1 MEIVNPN
8 AAGIDVG
15 SRSHFVAIGQGLEQ
29 VREFGVYSEDL
40 RALGRWLL
48 ENGIDSVAMESTGD
62 YWQNLFSELIRIGIK
77 VDLVNGKFT
86 KNPTRQKTDVLDCQ
100 HIQKLHAL
108 GLLRAS
114 FLPDSQTEQLRT
126 YCRQRLSLI
135 EQKARSNNKIQKFLK
150 LLNLR
155 LVTKFFFALSKES
168 R

>member
-77 VDLVNGKFT
+77 VD
-86 KNPTRQKTDVLDCQ
+86 
-100 HIQKLHAL
+100 
-108 GLLRAS
+108 
-114 FLPDSQTEQLRT
+114 
-126 YCRQRLSLI
+126 
-135 EQKARSNNKIQKFLK
+135 
-150 LLNLR
+150 
-155 LVTKFFFALSKES
+155 
-168 R
+168 